1 MATGPRKNAAGA
13 KTGAA
18 KPEPKPEATPGA
30 PKTRSAR
37 ATPSKTRRR
46 YVNSEYPMVV
56 LRFEDGHE
64 IRVEKGTGKSFE
76 GYAGERIRILAI
88 YDPTSTERVLIATLR
103 AEQFE
108 AAP

>member
-1 MATGPRKNAAGA
+1 MASGRRKSPGPLAGPGKRK
-13 KTGAA
+13 
-18 KPEPKPEATPGA
+18 TPG
-30 PKTRSAR
+30 R
-37 ATPSKTRRR
+37 TRRR
-46 YVNSEYPMVV
+46 YVNSEYPLVV

-76 GYAGERIRILAI
+76 GYEGERIRIIAI
-88 YDPTSTERVLIATLR
+88 YDPTSTERVLVATWR